1 MYYSRIFPDY
11 AMSYILLNNR
21 IPIPNLLRPEDL
33 EETEEQNDQGPVTQQ
48 PTSNGDSTAIPM
60 PEA

>member
-1 MYYSRIFPDY
+1 MKIRSDY
-11 AMSYILLNNR
+11 TLSYHFLTNNR
-21 IPIPNLLRPEDL
+21 NLLRPEDL
-33 EETEEQNDQGPVTQQ
+33 EETEDHQNDQGPVTQQ